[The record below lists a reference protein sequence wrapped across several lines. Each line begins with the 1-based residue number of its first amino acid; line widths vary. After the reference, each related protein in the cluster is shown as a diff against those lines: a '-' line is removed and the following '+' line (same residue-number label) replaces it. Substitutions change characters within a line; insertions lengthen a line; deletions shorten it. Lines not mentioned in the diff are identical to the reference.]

1 MVDICTVCF
10 YVSLHFLSRYDII
23 EFGFSAAVQQR
34 NYDKFLLLPEFTLDF
49 DAHLK
54 FKL

>member
-10 YVSLHFLSRYDII
+10 NVSLQFLSRYDII
-23 EFGFSAAVQQR
+23 EFGFQQR